1 MASQKRTASRI
12 DDDDE
17 CRAKD
22 VPAKRH
28 FTDVASDEK
37 RNLEQVDDLYTETA
51 TGNANEILISLKS
64 LKIFIVQAGIGKS
77 RTDLFKKQIKNLG
90 VTFFD
95 TFDKEKVTH
104 VVVDEKMDVERLV
117 RILKLDSLAELNK
130 VKVVKSLWLSACIKN
145 KEYMNTKEF
154 ELTPPDAT
162 KTCPKSDMKPDP
174 KTPETQGETTVNG
187 NTENKW
193 ITQPSMKP
201 MQKQHPHR
209 DTIQKAES
217 DESDYVPSG
226 DEDFYDDLGIGDAAA
241 VSPSVTNYKDLPRGN
256 WICAQSSRT
265 PHLQP
270 NYNVHIT
277 EKLEEMANTYQ
288 SMNERWRALG
298 YQKAIIALKKH
309 PKLITSF
316 EEAKSLHGIGER
328 LAEKIWEIAE
338 SGELRKLNELTSR
351 EENQAMALFT
361 NIWGAGAQTA
371 RAWVMQGFRT
381 LDDLREKTTLTK
393 NQQIG
398 LKYYDELLDRMSRE
412 EAAQIE
418 ATVRNIALSIQP
430 GLIALA
436 CGSYRRGKATCGDVD
451 VLITHPDGKSHA
463 NVYHPLLHR
472 LHETGFLTDDL
483 VSMEND
489 GPHSKYLGVCRLPG
503 DNSKHRRLDIIVVPY
518 NEYACALMYFT
529 GSAHFNRSLRHLC
542 GRMNMSLNEHAL
554 SAGVVRSKG
563 MKLNSGTAL
572 HTPTEESIFEHLG
585 IPYRPPEER
594 DH

>member
-1 MASQKRTASRI
+1 MTSQKRTASRI

-22 VPAKRH
+22 MPAKRH
-28 FTDVASDEK
+28 FIDVASDEK

-241 VSPSVTNYKDLPRGN
+241 VSPSVTNYKDLPV
-256 WICAQSSRT
+256 I
-265 PHLQP
+265 
-270 NYNVHIT
+270 
-277 EKLEEMANTYQ
+277 
-288 SMNERWRALG
+288 
-298 YQKAIIALKKH
+298 
-309 PKLITSF
+309 
-316 EEAKSLHGIGER
+316 
-328 LAEKIWEIAE
+328 
-338 SGELRKLNELTSR
+338 
-351 EENQAMALFT
+351 
-361 NIWGAGAQTA
+361 
-371 RAWVMQGFRT
+371 
-381 LDDLREKTTLTK
+381 
-393 NQQIG
+393 
-398 LKYYDELLDRMSRE
+398 
-412 EAAQIE
+412 
-418 ATVRNIALSIQP
+418 
-430 GLIALA
+430 
-436 CGSYRRGKATCGDVD
+436 
-451 VLITHPDGKSHA
+451 
-463 NVYHPLLHR
+463 
-472 LHETGFLTDDL
+472 
-483 VSMEND
+483 
-489 GPHSKYLGVCRLPG
+489 
-503 DNSKHRRLDIIVVPY
+503 
-518 NEYACALMYFT
+518 
-529 GSAHFNRSLRHLC
+529 
-542 GRMNMSLNEHAL
+542 
-554 SAGVVRSKG
+554 
-563 MKLNSGTAL
+563 
-572 HTPTEESIFEHLG
+572 
-585 IPYRPPEER
+585 
-594 DH
+594 